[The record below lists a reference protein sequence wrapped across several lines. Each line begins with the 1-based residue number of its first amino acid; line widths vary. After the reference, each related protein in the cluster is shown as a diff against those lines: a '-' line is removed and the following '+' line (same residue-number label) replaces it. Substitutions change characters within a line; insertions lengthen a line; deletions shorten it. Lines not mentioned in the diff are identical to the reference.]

1 MEYGAHQI
9 GQGSAYPSMSEQ
21 TTVVLVETRPHIA
34 SLVKE
39 ALEDAGISVALA
51 GTIDKVELALAQQQG
66 FTLLLVNVGA
76 VSSQSFGPAT
86 RFGPSGALGTLQRL
100 TTEQPAGQPLWQE
113 IGDHRAL
120 QRIPMLCYSNDGAGG
135 PPGTLIVKSPQ
146 DFQSLAKVVRN
157 YLNPLAANP
166 MLRHMLDGEELP
178 SMAGSLEEFPLDD
191 LFQLFKLC
199 GHSGTLVLRDGGR
212 LAVLGLADGEIV
224 HAFAER
230 AQGREAIYAVF
241 SWKQARFA
249 FYKDLTLQ
257 ERTVNVST
265 EHLVLEASRRGDES
279 LELRNKIPSSRTLI
293 YRAPRLTDTLPSQ
306 QLSMGEW
313 RVLSV
318 IGRRN
323 TVADIIKLSG
333 MSEFSA
339 LKVLDALLS
348 RGLVTVGEEAVSK
361 NTGALGELRQPIVAT
376 HLPTYHR

>member
-1 MEYGAHQI
+1 M
-9 GQGSAYPSMSEQ
+9 GQGSIYPSMSEQ
-21 TTVVLVETRPHIA
+21 ITVVLVETRPHIA

-39 ALEDAGISVALA
+39 ALEDAGIMVALA

-76 VSSQSFGPAT
+76 VSSQSFGPAN

-100 TTEQPAGQPLWQE
+100 TTGQPLWQE
-113 IGDHRAL
+113 IGGHRAL
-120 QRIPMLCYSNDGAGG
+120 QRIPMLCYSNDGVGG
-135 PPGTLIVKSPQ
+135 PPGTLVVKSPQ

-166 MLRHMLDGEELP
+166 MLRQMLDGEEVP
-178 SMAGSLEEFPLDD
+178 SMAGSLDEFPLGD

-199 GHSGTLVLRDGGR
+199 GHSGTLLLRDGGR
-212 LAVLGLADGEIV
+212 LAVLGLAEGEVV

-230 AQGREAIYAVF
+230 AEGREAIYMVF

-279 LELRNKIPSSRTLI
+279 LELRNKIPSPRTLI

-313 RVLSV
+313 RILSV

-339 LKVLDALLS
+339 LKMLDALLS
-348 RGLVTVGEEAVSK
+348 RGLVMVGEEAVSK
-361 NTGALGELRQPIVAT
+361 NTGALGELRQPQVAA
-376 HLPTYHR
+376 HLPTSQR